1 MNRTHI
7 LVPAALALL
16 LAIPARAAVFIPN
29 SFADTADGI
38 CDTHC
43 TLRDAVLAANA
54 RPGFDAILL
63 KPGTYRLT
71 LAGTG
76 EDLGATGDL
85 DIRDELSVVGGG
97 GSTSASSTIIEGN
110 ALASPS
116 WNDRVIDVMAG
127 VRLELQ
133 GVTVRLGRTSGQPGA
148 GIRVAGELLLS
159 RSSVTGN
166 VAADSTGGGLHVQ
179 EGAVADVVQST
190 VHGNQAGTGGGF
202 YVAGTLN
209 LTNSTVSGNQ
219 ALAGPGGGLYFTD
232 SAEGTL
238 SNATVALNTTPQKG
252 GGIFAE
258 GDVFTRPYDG
268 PVVRNTIIATN
279 IGGRPPSP
287 VPDPYFATGR
297 DCWGP
302 VVSSGHNLLGDGS
315 SCVDFEL
322 AKNDLVGTTFN
333 AVPANLSQLG
343 EFGGPTPTHA
353 IFGSSPAS
361 DRGAGCEPQDQR
373 GADREGACDIGAFE
387 QTQQCVSGGA
397 NLCLNGGR
405 FQVQVF
411 WSTATGTG
419 AGQATQLT
427 DESGFF
433 AFFDPS
439 NVELTV
445 KVLNGCNLGGHYW
458 VFMSGLTNVG
468 VQVIVTD
475 TKTGAIRTYNS
486 PLNTTFAPVLDTSA
500 FATCP

>member
-1 MNRTHI
+1 MNRTHA

-38 CDTHC
+38 CDSHC

-71 LAGTG
+71 LEGTG

-85 DIRDELSVVGGG
+85 DIRDDLAVVGDGG
-97 GSTSASSTIIEGN
+97 TGAPSTFIEGN
-110 ALASPS
+110 ALASPG

-148 GIRVAGELLLS
+148 GIRVAGELHLS

-179 EGAVADVVQST
+179 GGAVADVVEST
-190 VHGNQAGTGGGF
+190 IHHNEAGSGGGL

-209 LTNSTVSGNQ
+209 LTNSTVSGNR
-219 ALAGPGGGLYFTD
+219 ALTGPGGGLYFTD

-238 SNATVALNTTPQKG
+238 SNATVAFNGTPQKG

-258 GDVFTRPYDG
+258 GDLNTPPFDG
-268 PVVRNTIIATN
+268 PAVRNTILEGN
-279 IGGRPPSP
+279 SGGRPPSP
-287 VPDPYFATGR
+287 VPDPYYVTGR

-302 VVSSGHNLLGDGS
+302 VVSGGHNLLGDGS
-315 SCVDFEL
+315 SCFDFEP
-322 AKNDLVGTTFN
+322 AKSDLVGTTFQSIS
-333 AVPANLSQLG
+333 ANLTQLG

-353 IFGSSPAS
+353 LLGSSPAR
-361 DRGAGCEPQDQR
+361 DMGADCEPRDQR
-373 GADREGACDIGAFE
+373 GAGREGACDIGAFE
-387 QTQQCVSGGA
+387 ETRQCVSGGA

-405 FQVQVF
+405 FQVTTRWRTSQ
-411 WSTATGTG
+411 SSGP
-419 AGQATQLT
+419 GQGVQLT
-427 DESGFF
+427 DDSGFVW
-433 AFFDPS
+433 FFSPA
-439 NVELTV
+439 NIELTI
-445 KVLNGCNLGGHYW
+445 KVLNGCGLNGRYW
-458 VFMSGLTNVG
+458 VFVGGLTNVG
-468 VQVIVTD
+468 VEVFVTD
-475 TKTGAIRTYNS
+475 TLSGAGRGYSN
-486 PLNTTFAPVLDTSA
+486 PLNTTFAPVLDTNA